1 MKTLYSLVMWHFLQ
15 PFVFLTFIL
24 PGNLDND
31 HTALHIR
38 AKMPVVT
45 QCEYTVSYEFVCNF
59 SLHCYSQIHP
69 NAASLTGSLGTCS
82 FFRQRSMVWK
92 SPARSVTQ
100 SCREPEWKDTMS
112 QWQRSA
118 REVCRLK
125 LGPKQSESGNRII
138 FVSLRSWSPEHKNTM
153 TWWMSVRGRVTW
165 RIYQTGPASYI
176 TAAFSTMDRAF
187 RAQPFVTDKGS

>member
-1 MKTLYSLVMWHFLQ
+1 MIIITVDLMKTLYSLVMWHFLQ

-69 NAASLTGSLGTCS
+69 NTASLTGSLGTCS
-82 FFRQRSMVWK
+82 FFRQRSMVWTNPAK
-92 SPARSVTQ
+92 SVSQ
-100 SCREPEWKDTMS
+100 SCRAE
-112 QWQRSA
+112 R
-118 REVCRLK
+118 
-125 LGPKQSESGNRII
+125 
-138 FVSLRSWSPEHKNTM
+138 HKVPM
-153 TWWMSVRGRVTW
+153 TTLC
-165 RIYQTGPASYI
+165 
-176 TAAFSTMDRAF
+176 
-187 RAQPFVTDKGS
+187 KGSQPVKACSKAVGIGKSHYICFIKDPMLESRT